1 MRAKIA
7 KVLRPRPNIKAR
19 TSPTCIDCVEIRL
32 WVMVANKRL
41 VFGDWRVL
49 GISVSKN
56 EDICIAI
63 TDRKD
68 KEACILATVQ
78 EVGNKR
84 TVEMWY

>member
-7 KVLRPRPNIKAR
+7 KVLRPKPNAKAR

-32 WVMVANKRL
+32 WVMVANKCL
-41 VFGDWRVL
+41 VFGVWRVL
-49 GISVSKN
+49 GISISKN

-63 TDRKD
+63 TDRKIED
-68 KEACILATVQ
+68 VCPLAILQ

-84 TVEMWY
+84 RVEM